1 MPRRLCFYSLLL
13 VLALGSILSCAGRPV
28 PEALESTEEAVPVVL
43 PPYRMVLVSARELPA
58 TVHLPEGMV
67 TVLKLGSGRL
77 NASNSSWKALVNLI
91 EDETIRAVVVA
102 DAPQGTAA
110 LFAELKELRPELLLL
125 ALEPF
130 ESPLV
135 IQAVADIVLD
145 FDHVVRAYSA
155 ALIAARMGKTSMV
168 AVSTPGASDDWRL
181 DTRLAVLRIVW
192 ADMGLAFKTLA
203 VPPDDL
209 IETLQDLGIMAPL
222 DTTTASEVPN
232 RAASEAVIIVNDGRL
247 ASQALRAATA
257 SGAMFIELDRPDD
270 GYAGIAADT
279 EPANGAARVPTQT
292 MTSVPVDGD
301 PIRTLIDAVRNVP
314 GRPGLTLIWPGE
326 QASLMELG
334 ALVLAKT
341 VVDGTLASEASLAA
355 VMNTIW
361 PAGQWHA
368 SHYVDPQTGVR
379 ARNHLLIG
387 ADPYLLGRSYLS
399 AESRHMPRKY
409 RQIPDR

>member
-13 VLALGSILSCAGRPV
+13 LLALGLILSCTGRPV
-28 PEALESTEEAVPVVL
+28 PEALESTEEAVSVVL

-58 TVHLPEGMV
+58 TAHLPEGMV

-77 NASNSSWKALVNLI
+77 NALSSAWKALVNLI
-91 EDETIRAVVVA
+91 EDETVRAVVVA

-125 ALEPF
+125 ALEPL

-135 IQAVADIVLD
+135 IQAAADIVLD
-145 FDHVVRAYSA
+145 FDHVARAYSA
-155 ALIAARMGKTSMV
+155 ALIAARMGRSSIVAISMPGTS
-168 AVSTPGASDDWRL
+168 DEWRL
-181 DTRLAVLRIVW
+181 DTRLAVLRIAS

-203 VPPDDL
+203 VPPDGL
-209 IETLQDLGIMAPL
+209 IKTLQDLGIMAPL
-222 DTTTASEVPN
+222 DTTTASQVPKGV
-232 RAASEAVIIVNDGRL
+232 ASEAVIIVNDGRL
-247 ASQALRAATA
+247 ASQALRAATV
-257 SGAMFIELDRPDD
+257 SGAMYIELDRPDD
-270 GYAGIAADT
+270 GYAGIAAGA
-279 EPANGAARVPTQT
+279 EPADSAARVPIQA
-292 MTSVPVDGD
+292 MTSVHADGD
-301 PIRTLIDAVRNVP
+301 PIRTLIDSARNVP

-334 ALVLAKT
+334 ALVLAKA
-341 VVDGTLASEASLAA
+341 VVDGTLASEASIAA

-387 ADPYLLGRSYLS
+387 ADPYLVGRSFLS
-399 AESRHMPRKY
+399 AEARHMPRKY
-409 RQIPDR
+409 RQVTWE